1 MDFHNFYLC
10 KLMERVRGQL
20 GAKQGLYRKRWSW
33 KKMMMKKKKK
43 RTNKEKMKKMKKKK
57 KRN

>member
-1 MDFHNFYLC
+1 MDFHNFYLR

-20 GAKQGLYRKRWSW
+20 GAKQGLYRKRRSW
-33 KKMMMKKKKK
+33 KKMTNKKKK
-43 RTNKEKMKKMKKKK
+43 RTSKEKMKKIKKKK